1 MYITD
6 LFRRYT
12 RAHFTQSKCKDV
24 VVSKII
30 ELWFPIFG
38 NPDMFLMGNGGEFG
52 KNTMRELGNL
62 FGINIKHTAAFSL
75 WSNGVNERS
84 HATVDLMLTQIWV
97 GVLGVR
103 FEVGGKITSPCL
115 KLVKIMLETSNLAS
129 KYTSIC
135 SFRKYTF

>member
-1 MYITD
+1 MD
-6 LFRRYT
+6 
-12 RAHFTQSKCKDV
+12 
-24 VVSKII
+24 
-30 ELWFPIFG
+30 
-38 NPDMFLMGNGGEFG
+38 NGGEFG